1 MLVQV
6 HLTGLLNCIMN
17 SSEIDPRLK
26 KMDHPPAFPALL
38 ARARSGD
45 PAATDELLALIR
57 PWLEQLAQSHSPNQ
71 SVSDLVHDAWLRAW
85 QKLDQFQGAQDEAHA
100 LATFRAWLAQIVT
113 RLGLNAIRDN
123 NAQQRTPSGK
133 LRLDG
138 RAPNTSGDSAAAPQP
153 PSAEPTPSANAQA
166 EEQARLVQEAIA
178 RLSDPLDREIVQL
191 RFVDGLSLR
200 QIAVKLGCNH
210 ESVRQRYHAV
220 LGRLQ
225 RELGGLG

>member
-1 MLVQV
+1 MKAGGLLRRSASKMLVQV

-71 SVSDLVHDAWLRAW
+71 SVSDLVQEAWLRAW

-113 RLGLNAIRDN
+113 RIGLNAVRDD
-123 NAQQRTPSGK
+123 NAQQRTPPGNL

-138 RAPNTSGDSAAAPQP
+138 LGADASGDSAAVPQP
-153 PSAEPTPSANAQA
+153 PAAEPTPSANAQA
-166 EEQARLVQEAIA
+166 EEQSRLVQEAIA

-200 QIAVKLGCNH
+200 QIAIKLGCNH
-210 ESVRQRYHAV
+210 E
-220 LGRLQ
+220 
-225 RELGGLG
+225 